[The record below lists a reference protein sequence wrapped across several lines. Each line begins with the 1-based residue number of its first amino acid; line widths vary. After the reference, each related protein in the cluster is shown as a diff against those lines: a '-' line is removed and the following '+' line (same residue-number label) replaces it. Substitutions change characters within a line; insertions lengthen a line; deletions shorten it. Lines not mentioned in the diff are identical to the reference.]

1 MRIRFNLSVPQLCN
15 CKTGTNWCFSSVFAG
30 AGYKDFQG
38 GHLACLSPRRVPG
51 RTVAQLRVAYP
62 GVTAVWGRGA
72 EFGQRCGL
80 PRGPQVSLSL
90 LRLPVLICLSLGGLS
105 VFNSIVPHLGISG
118 YYLISFQIS
127 ALPPC
132 LPGLQ
137 LHRQPHP
144 LREGV
149 LLFCPSV
156 RVSFRWLSQHLLLSR
171 HYPVGSLII

>member
-1 MRIRFNLSVPQLCN
+1 M
-15 CKTGTNWCFSSVFAG
+15 GMNWYFSCGFAG
-30 AGYKDFQG
+30 FGYKDFRG
-38 GHLACLSPRRVPG
+38 RHLEFLPPCRVPG
-51 RTVAQLRVAYP
+51 RMVSQLHLLYP
-62 GVTAVWGRGA
+62 GVFAVRGRGA

-80 PRGPQVSLSL
+80 PPSPQVSLSAL
-90 LRLPVLICLSLGGLS
+90 CLPVLICLSLGGLS

-132 LPGLQ
+132 LQGLP

-144 LREGV
+144 LGEGV

-156 RVSFRWLSQHLLLSR
+156 RVSFRWLSQRLLLSR